1 MQQSY
6 SNGIRVLWLA
16 LLVCSFSGCSIV
28 HRGVWPTPDLTEPDP
43 SLVRKEHSLKFCS
56 FDLAKAEIAY
66 AAAIEAMDKG
76 DPACVDEFFCAAQ
89 FAWRDIAQL
98 ASKKRNLN
106 LRSTEIYRSSLN
118 SLVSEGQRHKR
129 LNPCDGLRVR
139 TDDGWSTVP
148 INFHGFSRTP
158 DDFNELVVVGGYT
171 TNQLNKVYRQ
181 VGLGVPVVA
190 IRKREASEPFQ
201 RKQQVFAATLLLRQ
215 EEGGIASQTA
225 SVVLE
230 LYDPIRTST
239 VEIGTRNISLANDT
253 SAPIARTLTTTR
265 RNYVQSFLQP
275 GLVTPDSEGLFML
288 EPYQPGKIPIVF
300 IHGLL
305 SDRLTW
311 ANFVNEIHARPEFTE
326 HYQLWGFEYP
336 TGESFLRSATLLRS
350 QLKQIRSYLDPQ
362 ESDRALEEIVL
373 IGHSMGG
380 LISKMQITESGT
392 RLWDALSSRRF
403 EDVAMETTTRQQF
416 MKSAFFTPSP
426 LVSRVVFIGTPHRG
440 SALAQRI
447 LGRVGSILIEE
458 PADLKN
464 AHNKLVRDN
473 PDTFSSEFNRRV
485 PTSIDMLDPNSDLLS
500 AINNLPIRPGV
511 QIHSIIGHG
520 RWMPGNG
527 DSDGVVP
534 VTSAYLHGADSEALV
549 IEKHAKLTVNPT
561 VIAEVL
567 AILRVHQARFAATSE
582 FPGEAR
588 LNR

>member
-6 SNGIRVLWLA
+6 SNGIRVLWVA
-16 LLVCSFSGCSIV
+16 LLVCSSAGCSIV
-28 HRGVWPTPDLTEPDP
+28 HHGVWATPDLTEPDP
-43 SLVRKEHSLKFCS
+43 SIVRKEHSLKFCS

-66 AAAIEAMDKG
+66 AAAIEAMDNG

-98 ASKKRNLN
+98 ASKKRNLD
-106 LRSTEIYRSSLN
+106 LRSTDIYRSSLN
-118 SLVSEGQRHKR
+118 CLVSEGQRHKR

-148 INFHGFSRTP
+148 INFHGFLRTP
-158 DDFNELVVVGGYT
+158 DDFNELVVVGEYT

-201 RKQQVFAATLLLRQ
+201 RKQQAFAATLLLRQ
-215 EEGGIASQTA
+215 DEGRIASQTA
-225 SVVLE
+225 SVILE

-239 VEIGTRNISLANDT
+239 VEVGERNISLANDT
-253 SAPIARTLTTTR
+253 SAPIARALTTTR

-275 GLVTPDSEGLFML
+275 GLVTPDSKGLFML

-311 ANFVNEIHARPEFTE
+311 ANFINEFQARPEFTE
-326 HYQLWGFEYP
+326 HYQPWGFEYP
-336 TGESFLRSATLLRS
+336 TGEPFLRNATLLRS
-350 QLKQIRSYLDPQ
+350 QLKQIRSYLDPN

-373 IGHSMGG
+373 VGHSMGG

-403 EDVAMETTTRQQF
+403 EDVVMEATTRQQL

-440 SALAQRI
+440 SALAQRM
-447 LGRVGSILIEE
+447 LGRVGSVLIEE

-464 AHNKLVRDN
+464 EHNKLVRDN
-473 PDTFSSEFNRRV
+473 PDTFSSEFTRRV
-485 PTSIDMLDPNSDLLS
+485 PTSIDMLDPNSELLS

-534 VTSAYLHGADSEALV
+534 VTSAYLPGADSEALV
-549 IEKHAKLTVNPT
+549 IEKHAKLTADPT
-561 VIAEVL
+561 VIAEVF
-567 AILRVHQARFAATSE
+567 AIMRAHQAQFAATSE
-582 FPGEAR
+582 LPREAGLDR
-588 LNR
+588 